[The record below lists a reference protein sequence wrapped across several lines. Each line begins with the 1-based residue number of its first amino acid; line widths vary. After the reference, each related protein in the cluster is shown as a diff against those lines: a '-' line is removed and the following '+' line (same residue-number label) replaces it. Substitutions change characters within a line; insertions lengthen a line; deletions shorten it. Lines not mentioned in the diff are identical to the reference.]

1 MTKLPVT
8 RSNPDGSC
16 FKNTTL
22 LPLNLPARRISTV
35 PGVMLALKTKNKSK
49 LISKSCTK
57 DPHKIK

>member
-16 FKNTTL
+16 FKNTTR

-35 PGVMLALKTKNKSK
+35 PGVMLALKTKKK
-49 LISKSCTK
+49 QL
-57 DPHKIK
+57 KINIEIMYKRST

>member
-35 PGVMLALKTKNKSK
+35 PGVMLALKTKKTAQN
-49 LISKSCTK
+49 
-57 DPHKIK
+57 